1 MRCVKLAILVLG
13 SALGLGACTRAPEGQ
28 GSEPA
33 TPSAR
38 AQLTTSPAAADNAHP
53 SLALLAHAESV
64 VAIGDLHGDLAATRR
79 ALRLAG
85 AIDDHD
91 AWVGGKLVVVQ
102 TGDVLDRGDDDR
114 AVLDF
119 LERLRSEAER
129 AGGHFIPM
137 SGNHEVMNVARDF
150 RYVTPGS
157 FRSFGGTAGRAEAFA
172 PGGSYARLLSGWPVV
187 VKVGDTVFVH
197 GGMLLKH
204 ALYGM
209 ERINAEVAAY
219 MRGERPAPPEIV
231 VSDDGPIWT
240 RRYSSTP
247 SDADCDELS
256 AALMR
261 LGATRMVVGHTPQSS
276 GINAACGGR
285 VWRIDVG
292 MARAYGGPAQVLVL
306 ERDQVIVR
314 KLPVPD
320 N

>member
-1 MRCVKLAILVLG
+1 MRRVKLAKLIFV
-13 SALGLGACTRAPEGQ
+13 SALGFGACTRAPEQ
-28 GSEPA
+28 QVSESATPPPPALPATSEPVA
-33 TPSAR
+33 AGSASGL
-38 AQLTTSPAAADNAHP
+38 AQ
-53 SLALLAHAESV
+53 LAHADRV

-85 AIDDHD
+85 AIDAQDT
-91 AWVGGKLVVVQ
+91 WVGGKLVVVQ

-119 LERLRSEAER
+119 LERLRGDAQK
-129 AGGHFIPM
+129 AGGYFIPM

-150 RYVTPGS
+150 RYVTPGAFS
-157 FRSFGGTAGRAEAFA
+157 SFGGAPGRAQAFA
-172 PGGSYARLLSGWPVV
+172 PGGRYARLLSGWPVV
-187 VKVGDTVFVH
+187 VKVGDTIFVH

-219 MRGERPAPPEIV
+219 MRGELAAPPEIV

-247 SDADCDELS
+247 SDTDCDELS

-292 MARAYGGPAQVLVL
+292 MSRAYGGPAQVLVL
-306 ERDQVIVR
+306 ERGEAFVR
-314 KLPVPD
+314 KLPVSD